1 MRKEK
6 ATNRQGTNE
15 VGQNAASYGVA
26 VDRQNGPD
34 RSILA
39 QTPYACAC
47 SGVNLKAIAVAI
59 LVIVAVSCIGQE
71 LGQDEEQVL
80 AFDEYL
86 IIPER
91 NMFSSRRQA
100 SGAVQKVKRKPRVAA
115 TTVPEGIEVIGIV
128 KTSDALVS
136 IVIIKDHGRH
146 VPCRV
151 GDRVGGMVITDIR
164 TSEIFFES
172 PEGTRIAKIQP
183 GKASD
188 RPSMPKHQRAVPG
201 PVPTRVAVASLS
213 GRRVP
218 IRAREVRHLASQLPL
233 VTHVEDGRVRGLR
246 LTQDIMGLREGDR
259 VTHVGGQSLHTKY
272 AKQKLLQITRKYR
285 QYGKEMPE
293 IPVVV
298 ERDNRKLELVL
309 VPTS

>member
-1 MRKEK
+1 MVIVGL
-6 ATNRQGTNE
+6 AILAVSL
-15 VGQNAASYGVA
+15 VGQG
-26 VDRQNGPD
+26 
-34 RSILA
+34 L
-39 QTPYACAC
+39 
-47 SGVNLKAIAVAI
+47 SG
-59 LVIVAVSCIGQE
+59 
-71 LGQDEEQVL
+71 EEKVP
-80 AFDEYL
+80 AFREYL

-100 SGAVQKVKRKPRVAA
+100 SKKVQKIEREPRVAT

-128 KTSDALVS
+128 KTGDALSS
-136 IVIIKDHGRH
+136 IAIIKDHGRH

-172 PEGTRIAKIQP
+172 AEGTRIAKIQP

-188 RPSMPKHQRAVPG
+188 RPSMPKRQRAVPE

-246 LTQDIMGLREGDR
+246 LTQDAMGLREGDR

-272 AKQKLLQITRKYR
+272 AKQKLLQMTRKYR

-298 ERDNRKLELVL
+298 ERDSRKLELVL
-309 VPTS
+309 VPTG